1 MTKTTASGI
10 NLTPVSIKGKDYIP
24 VAMRI
29 AEVNASAMVPRFQL
43 IESRFFE
50 FGGLHLCQV
59 SIEIEGKLFKGTASC
74 NIGGRGV
81 DATNPIENAETSAL
95 GRALGLAGFGSLE
108 SVASAEEVKT
118 AVSRAESGY
127 KPAPKPEPQ
136 SVTYKILPDPEPVTQ
151 ADREQQAAEL
161 RAIKAQILDQAKAI
175 NLIGDDLKSW
185 LYDTHGVD
193 WKGITTGK
201 APAILADLVA
211 IA

>member
-1 MTKTTASGI
+1 MSKTTASGV

-24 VAMRI
+24 VSMRI
-29 AEVNASAMVPRFQL
+29 AEVNASSMVPRFQIL
-43 IESRFFE
+43 ESRFFE
-50 FGGLHLCQV
+50 FGGLNLCQV
-59 SIEIEGKLFKGTASC
+59 SIDIEGKMFKGTASV

-127 KPAPKPEPQ
+127 KSPVQ
-136 SVTYKILPDPEPVTQ
+136 SQSY
-151 ADREQQAAEL
+151 REQQAKEL
-161 RAIKAQILDQAKAI
+161 RELKKQITAKAKEI
-175 NLIGDDLKSW
+175 NLIGPDFIEW
-185 LYDTHGVD
+185 LDQTHN
-193 WKGITTGK
+193 ITWEQLTIGK
-201 APAILADLVA
+201 ADLVLSDLVA

>member
-24 VAMRI
+24 VSMRI
-29 AEVNASAMVPRFQL
+29 AEVNASAMVPRFQIL
-43 IESRFFE
+43 ESRFFE
-50 FGGLHLCQV
+50 FGGLNLCQV

-118 AVSRAESGY
+118 AVSRADSGY
-127 KPAPKPEPQ
+127 KAPVMPSIAP
-136 SVTYKILPDPEPVTQ
+136 VEPVTQ
-151 ADREQQAAEL
+151 GDREQQAAEL
-161 RAIKAQILDQAKAI
+161 RKLRMAITARAKEI
-175 NLIGDDLKSW
+175 NLVGEDFKSW
-185 LYDTHGVD
+185 LLGTHKTT
-193 WKGITTGK
+193 WEQMTTGK
-201 APAILADLVA
+201 AELVLADLAA